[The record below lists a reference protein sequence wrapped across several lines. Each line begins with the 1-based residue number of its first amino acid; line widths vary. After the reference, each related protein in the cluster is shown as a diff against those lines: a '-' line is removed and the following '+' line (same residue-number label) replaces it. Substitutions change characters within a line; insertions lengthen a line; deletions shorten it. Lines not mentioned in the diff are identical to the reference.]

1 MTSLKL
7 VTSSLLLV
15 IILCSFTSALDTD
28 REIHQDNFD
37 FSSKAAEYYYT
48 SVGSSNQVTTG
59 FIFFGISTLLTLYGF
74 IQ

>member
-1 MTSLKL
+1 MKCEKSKLKAKFISQENDVTETKDIRMTSLKL

-37 FSSKAAEYYYT
+37 FSSK
-48 SVGSSNQVTTG
+48 
-59 FIFFGISTLLTLYGF
+59 
-74 IQ
+74 